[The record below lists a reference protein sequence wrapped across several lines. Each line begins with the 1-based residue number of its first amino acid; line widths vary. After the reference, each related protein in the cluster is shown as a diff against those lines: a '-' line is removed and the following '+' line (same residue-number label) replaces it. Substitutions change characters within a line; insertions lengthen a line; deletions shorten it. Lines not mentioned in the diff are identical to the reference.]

1 MQRATLVS
9 VQVTDGRVRDDQIVR
24 GVVPFVVLVER
35 LGEVYDVS
43 RLLRS
48 GNASMAYGPLRRLRH
63 LAGKGIAGY
72 LRDSMRAPMSRCT
85 DMVLNMRYRKITHL
99 CFEDIDLRRRAADVR
114 AISVDGPRVRL
125 PRASAA
131 GESLP
136 REVRKLVL
144 GLLVPGR
151 LRGDGQAVESL
162 VWGSADVTRVVAVR
176 PL

>member
-35 LGEVYDVS
+35 LGEVYDVR

-48 GNASMAYGPLRRLRH
+48 GHASMTYGPLRRLRH

-72 LRDSMRAPMSRCT
+72 LRDMRAQMSCCA
-85 DMVLNMRYRKITHL
+85 DMVSNMRYRKNTHL